1 MLIYKLWSAIK
12 KDLLILLRDKAG
24 LAVMF
29 AMPILLVVVITSIQN
44 STFEMVNDNRV
55 PLIICNKDGAESSRQ
70 FVEALENIGMF
81 ELIAADSTLHNK
93 QLTDLMH
100 AKDAVVAVVI
110 PYGFS
115 HATTSKAAGIASK
128 ALTEFGIAVESADT
142 TGGMLE
148 TLQPVIMFYNPVLQ
162 ESFRL
167 SVQGALKSAQQFT
180 DNRQILQALY
190 KALNGKKLPP
200 LLEKEILSN
209 RGEVVEIPVAK
220 DGSSKIPNA
229 TQHNVPAWTI
239 FAMFFIVVS
248 LSTGIVKE
256 RLSGSFIRLKTLPTN
271 YFLLL
276 IAKQATYVIVTLL
289 QVFVVFSLG
298 MFLFPFLGLPQLD
311 LPQNLPGLL
320 LVSVVCGWCAV
331 SYGLMVGVYA
341 KTMEQAIG
349 FGAVSVVILAAIGG
363 IIVPAFAM
371 PEALRIAMM
380 VSPMHWCLEAYNT
393 LFLEG
398 GYTKDVLAALSPLLI
413 IIALMQA
420 TAAAGLKRQNLI

>member
-1 MLIYKLWSAIK
+1 MQMYKLWSAVK

-44 STFEMVNDNRV
+44 STFEMVNNNRV
-55 PLIICNKDGAESSRQ
+55 PVLLCNKDGGESSRQ
-70 FVEALENIGMF
+70 FIEALQNIGMF
-81 ELIAADSTLHNK
+81 ELTAADSTLQKK

-100 AKDAVVAVVI
+100 AKEAVVAVVI
-110 PYGFS
+110 PRGFS
-115 HATTSKAAGIASK
+115 DATTTKAAHIASK
-128 ALTEFGIAVESADT
+128 ALSEFGIAAESADT
-142 TGGMLE
+142 MAGKVQPLE
-148 TLQPVIMFYNPVLQ
+148 PVTMFYNPVLQ

-190 KALNGKKLPP
+190 KALNGKKLPA

-209 RGEVVEIPVAK
+209 RGKIVEIPVGK

-256 RLSGSFIRLKTLPTN
+256 RLSGSFIRLKTLPTS
-271 YFLLL
+271 YFLALV
-276 IAKQATYVIVTLL
+276 AKQSTYVIVTIL
-289 QVFVVFSLG
+289 QVIVIFSLG
-298 MFLFPFLGLPQLD
+298 MFLFPFLGLPKLNM
-311 LPQNLPGLL
+311 PENVSGLM
-320 LVSVVCGWCAV
+320 LVAVMCGWCAV
-331 SYGLMVGVYA
+331 SYGLMIGVYA
-341 KTMEQAIG
+341 KTIEQAIG

-363 IIVPAFAM
+363 IVVPSFAM
-371 PEALRIAMM
+371 PETLRVVMM
-380 VSPMHWCLEAYNT
+380 GSPMHWCLQAFNI

-398 GYTKDVLAALSPLLI
+398 EHASDVLAALSPLLI
-413 IIALMQA
+413 IIAIMQVI
-420 TAAAGLKRQNLI
+420 AAVGLKRQNSI